1 MLNNG
6 YFKKRLINKIITGC
20 KKQIITRTTIQP
32 DTFVQP
38 DTFQLK
44 NLLCFRVG
52 VNDRLFH
59 LCKGVT

>member
-6 YFKKRLINKIITGC
+6 YFKKRLINKINTGC
-20 KKQIITRTTIQP
+20 KKQIITRTTI
-32 DTFVQP
+32 QP